1 MNFIQA
7 IISVI
12 GKYAIFSGRASRSE
26 FWYWKLFY
34 YVVLVVPFALLS
46 ILSPFFLLLGLVI
59 GSICS
64 VPDWSV
70 TARRLHDTDC
80 SGWWQLTFVI
90 PFFIIG
96 LLGGYIGVRW
106 ELDYDY
112 YPGMAEQRL
121 FVATIAAWLFFL
133 SLLLLM
139 LLQDSIPEP
148 NKYGDIPEHKRDQI
162 RPVMEPTVR
171 DTGDSMEATP
181 RCVQCNNQVDYGQNF
196 CHLCGSKQPRLCKV
210 CGTAILETAFYCG
223 NCGERINNS

>member
-34 YVVLVVPFALLS
+34 YVVLVFPFALLS
-46 ILSPFFLLLGLVI
+46 IVSPFFLLLGLVI
-59 GSICS
+59 VSICW
-64 VPDWSV
+64 VPNWSV
-70 TARRLHDTDC
+70 TARRLHDFDR
-80 SGWWQLTFVI
+80 SGWWQLSYLI
-90 PFFIIG
+90 PYFIIG
-96 LLGGYIGVRW
+96 LLAGYMGVMW

-112 YPGMAEQRL
+112 YPGLPEIWLLA
-121 FVATIAAWLFFL
+121 ATIGMGLLF
-133 SLLLLM
+133 STVVLLM
-139 LLQDSIPEP
+139 LFQDSIPEP

-162 RPVMEPTVR
+162 RPEMEPTVR

-210 CGTAILETAFYCG
+210 CGTATPETAFYCG